1 MRLFHYPIQNITRDL
16 LGSQLRHVVCL
27 MPVSS
32 VFIPPQ
38 YHADSGGSFEIV
50 LQQGDGEGG
59 ALMQMSPLYP
69 SKTDW
74 VADYDPI
81 TSLGDANWTVPQLAE
96 HTSLLVGRAHVMQ
109 TTTNNN
115 CKLSF
120 MHDFIR
126 CVALKLRCRP
136 SMFLFVCKLLPLPPH
151 LPLSTLV

>member
-1 MRLFHYPIQNITRDL
+1 
-16 LGSQLRHVVCL
+16 

-38 YHADSGGSFEIV
+38 YHSDSGGSFEIV

-96 HTSLLVGRAHVMQ
+96 HTSLLVGRAHVMHS
-109 TTTNNN
+109 
-115 CKLSF
+115 CKRLLQDLFFRLCTISF
-120 MHDFIR
+120 A
-126 CVALKLRCRP
+126 V
-136 SMFLFVCKLLPLPPH
+136 LP
-151 LPLSTLV
+151 

>member
-1 MRLFHYPIQNITRDL
+1 M
-16 LGSQLRHVVCL
+16 CL
-27 MPVSS
+27 VPVSS

-81 TSLGDANWTVPQLAE
+81 TSLGDANWTVPQPAE
-96 HTSLLVGRAHVMQ
+96 HTLVLVGRALVMHS
-109 TTTNNN
+109 
-115 CKLSF
+115 CKSLLQDLFFRLRTISF
-120 MHDFIR
+120 D
-126 CVALKLRCRP
+126 V
-136 SMFLFVCKLLPLPPH
+136 LP
-151 LPLSTLV
+151 

>member
-1 MRLFHYPIQNITRDL
+1 M
-16 LGSQLRHVVCL
+16 CL
-27 MPVSS
+27 VPVSS

-81 TSLGDANWTVPQLAE
+81 TSLGDANWTVPQPAE
-96 HTSLLVGRAHVMQ
+96 HTLLLVGRALVMHS
-109 TTTNNN
+109 
-115 CKLSF
+115 CKSLLQDLFFRLRTISF
-120 MHDFIR
+120 D
-126 CVALKLRCRP
+126 V
-136 SMFLFVCKLLPLPPH
+136 LP
-151 LPLSTLV
+151 